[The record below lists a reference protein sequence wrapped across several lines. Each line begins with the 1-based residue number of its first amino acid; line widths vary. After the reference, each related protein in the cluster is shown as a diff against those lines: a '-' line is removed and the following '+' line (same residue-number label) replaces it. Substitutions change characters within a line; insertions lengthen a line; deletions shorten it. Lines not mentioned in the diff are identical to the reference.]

1 MNNRITTIPQRHFSI
16 VKRAL
21 LLLLPRLHPDGRKT
35 EKFLFTLEDRM
46 ESQYGTTASRSRAYT
61 TAEPQSRSN
70 THPRQSTNTAGMT
83 KRSANSKFDIS
94 DSKEF
99 KLQQLAMLSITPI
112 VRSIH
117 HWWLQR
123 AERHY
128 LICADVEQQRARE
141 AQMNVA
147 YYQKR
152 AALARSARN

>member
-1 MNNRITTIPQRHFSI
+1 MHTT
-16 VKRAL
+16 K
-21 LLLLPRLHPDGRKT
+21 
-35 EKFLFTLEDRM
+35 
-46 ESQYGTTASRSRAYT
+46 SR
-61 TAEPQSRSN
+61 
-70 THPRQSTNTAGMT
+70 
-83 KRSANSKFDIS
+83 FDIS
-94 DSKEF
+94 GSKEF
-99 KLQQLAMLSITPI
+99 KLQELAMLSISPI

-117 HWWLQR
+117 RWWLQR

>member
-1 MNNRITTIPQRHFSI
+1 M
-16 VKRAL
+16 
-21 LLLLPRLHPDGRKT
+21 
-35 EKFLFTLEDRM
+35 
-46 ESQYGTTASRSRAYT
+46 
-61 TAEPQSRSN
+61 
-70 THPRQSTNTAGMT
+70 
-83 KRSANSKFDIS
+83 KFDHGTNAAVSLGATSRRDARIS
-94 DSKEF
+94 TRFPTRSGKKFDLSNVKEF
-99 KLQQLAMLSITPI
+99 KLQDLAMLSISPI
-112 VRSIH
+112 VRSIQ

>member
-1 MNNRITTIPQRHFSI
+1 MKVDSVT
-16 VKRAL
+16 
-21 LLLLPRLHPDGRKT
+21 
-35 EKFLFTLEDRM
+35 
-46 ESQYGTTASRSRAYT
+46 GTTASPRVFTTRAEEADSNVRNRHGTTTRHQSSTTMHRYSSQSSTQISRA
-61 TAEPQSRSN
+61 
-70 THPRQSTNTAGMT
+70 
-83 KRSANSKFDIS
+83 
-94 DSKEF
+94 KEF
-99 KLQQLAMLSITPI
+99 KLQELAMLSLAPI